1 MFNIPYFLK
10 NVIKNKLEIQFKNFS
25 DNIIKAIVDC
35 LINSDNKDKYVS
47 IISNI
52 EKESK
57 ELIVKI
63 IADIFEALDQ
73 QYFES
78 KNRKL
83 LYESNKANVTRTI
96 TTIFGEVYFKRHYY
110 KSKMDGSHHF
120 VLDEA
125 LNLPKYDRYDPIV
138 KALAINTYSK
148 TNMSLAGKITGEQLT
163 NLSNLSTNECI
174 KTIPRQSIYNWIKDW
189 NIPKLKYEQK
199 STPNILYVMSDEN
212 FIGCQDKEND
222 IMIKSFVV
230 FEGVKHVSKDRNELV
245 NKTVINVVS
254 PKPWIE
260 FTDILYDIYDSQK
273 VEKIYLLSD
282 GANWIKSGIS
292 ELKVE
297 PEMEVK
303 HLLCEFHYKQAIN
316 HITTDP
322 EEREMLKSSF
332 KDNTKKEF
340 IKSIDEVIKN
350 NPNRK
355 ETIEKKKKYILNN
368 YNAVKD
374 MLNSDIGSS
383 MESHISHYVAN
394 QFGSRPK
401 GYSSKRITDYIN
413 ISNFYNNNFNIY
425 NLYINSYNNDEVITI
440 NESEINYS
448 MFERKVESNI
458 PIINNGHNTPTY
470 KAIKGTAHNVNI

>member
-1 MFNIPYFLK
+1 MFNIPFFLK
-10 NVIKNKLEIQFKNFS
+10 DVIKNKLESQFKYFS

-35 LINSDNKDKYVS
+35 LIDPDNKHKYVS

-52 EKESK
+52 EKETK

-63 IADIFEALDQ
+63 IADIFEILDQ

-83 LYESNKANVTRTI
+83 FYESNKPNVSRTI

-110 KSKMDGSHHF
+110 QSKVDGSYHF
-120 VLDEA
+120 ALDEA

-138 KALAINTYSK
+138 KAKAINTYSK

-163 NLSNLSTNECI
+163 DLSNLSTNECI
-174 KTIPRQSIYNWIKDW
+174 KTIPRQSVYNWIKDW
-189 NIPKLKYEQK
+189 NIPKLKYEEK
-199 STPNILYVMSDEN
+199 PTPNILYVMSDEN

-230 FEGVKHVSKDRNELV
+230 FEGVKHISKGRNELV

-282 GANWIKSGIS
+282 GANWIKSGLS

-316 HITTDP
+316 HITTDKD
-322 EEREMLKSSF
+322 EREILKLSF
-332 KDNTKKEF
+332 KDDTKKDF
-340 IKSIDEVIKN
+340 IKLIDEIIEK

-355 ETIEKKKKYILNN
+355 DTIEKKKKYILNN
-368 YNAVKD
+368 YNAIKD

-401 GYSSKRITDYIN
+401 GYSSERIMDYIN
-413 ISNFYNNNFNIY
+413 ISNFCNNNFNIY
-425 NLYINSYNNDEVITI
+425 NLYINSYDNSEVITI

-448 MFERKVESNI
+448 MFEKRSGSNI

-470 KAIKGTAHNVNI
+470 KDIKNIAHNAVI

>member
-1 MFNIPYFLK
+1 MFNIPFFLK
-10 NVIKNKLEIQFKNFS
+10 DVIKNKLESQFKYFS

-35 LINSDNKDKYVS
+35 LIDPDNKHKYVS

-52 EKESK
+52 EKETK

-63 IADIFEALDQ
+63 IADIFEILDQ

-83 LYESNKANVTRTI
+83 FYESNKPNVSRTI

-110 KSKMDGSHHF
+110 QSKVDGSYHF
-120 VLDEA
+120 ALDEA

-138 KALAINTYSK
+138 KAKAINTYSK

-163 NLSNLSTNECI
+163 DLSNLSTNECI
-174 KTIPRQSIYNWIKDW
+174 KTIPRQSVYNWIKDW

-199 STPNILYVMSDEN
+199 PTPNILYVMSDEN

-230 FEGVKHVSKDRNELV
+230 FEGVKHISKGRNELV

-282 GANWIKSGIS
+282 GANWIKSGLS

-316 HITTDP
+316 HITTDKD
-322 EEREMLKSSF
+322 EREILKLSF
-332 KDNTKKEF
+332 KDDTKKDF
-340 IKSIDEVIKN
+340 IKLIDEIIEK

-355 ETIEKKKKYILNN
+355 DTIEKKKKYILNN
-368 YNAVKD
+368 YNAIKD

-401 GYSSKRITDYIN
+401 GYSSERIMDYIN
-413 ISNFYNNNFNIY
+413 ISNFCNNNFNIY
-425 NLYINSYNNDEVITI
+425 NLYLNSYDNSEVITI
-440 NESEINYS
+440 NKSEINYS
-448 MFERKVESNI
+448 MFETKSESNI
-458 PIINNGHNTPTY
+458 PIINNGRNTPIY
-470 KAIKGTAHNVNI
+470 KDIKNIAHNAII